1 MSGDRW
7 DIKCMP
13 SQAGRVVIV
22 TGANSG
28 IGFATAS
35 AFAAR
40 GAHVIL
46 ACRSPQRGQ
55 AAAVKIR
62 EETGSASVDFMQLDV
77 GSVASIRTFCSHI
90 HDRFDHIDVLIN
102 NAGVMHPQHVKTI
115 DGFESH
121 FAVNHLGHFLLT
133 SLLFGL
139 LKQSRDARVVSVS
152 SLSHHTAD
160 IDDFS
165 TIGYDSIAS
174 AYINDYSVSK
184 LANLLFTFELDRRL
198 RASGV
203 TNVKAVACHP
213 GITLTNITPSAI
225 HAHHLPQWLQN
236 GLQWLFSWLPIFQS
250 VEVGALPT
258 LFAATA
264 ESVESGDFYGPDG
277 WKSCWGYPAKE
288 EPSKEWDVENMPMQH
303 GKIVIVTGANSGVGY
318 ATATALATKGAV
330 VILGCRN
337 DSRGRQAE
345 LSIREASESDKVY
358 FMQLDLANL
367 ASIRT
372 FNRTF
377 RARFDRL
384 DILVNN
390 AGILHPDETHTKD
403 GFETHFGVN
412 HLGHFFLSALV
423 FDLLKNSAE
432 ARIVNVSSMIHRIAS
447 ADFGVIGSAPIETST
462 TVMPDY
468 GASKLANLL
477 FTYELH
483 RRVKTAGLHNVKV
496 LASHPGVALTKMAS
510 SAMYAHVLPTFAQ
523 GWVHRLL
530 GATPI
535 FQSPEMAALPSLF
548 AATSE
553 KAQSGDFYG
562 PDGWGA
568 CWGYPTLEQ
577 SSTASHSRRDARR
590 LWTRSEE
597 LLKHSFEI

>member
-55 AAAVKIR
+55 AAAAKIR

-133 SLLFGL
+133 SLLFRL
-139 LKQSRDARVVSVS
+139 LKRSRDARVVSVS

-288 EPSKEWDVENMPMQH
+288 EPSKQ
-303 GKIVIVTGANSGVGY
+303 
-318 ATATALATKGAV
+318 
-330 VILGCRN
+330 
-337 DSRGRQAE
+337 
-345 LSIREASESDKVY
+345 SIREASESDKVY

-412 HLGHFFLSALV
+412 HLGHFFLTALV

-577 SSTASHSRRDARR
+577 SSTASHSRRDARQ